1 MNFTKLYQ
9 YERNKKIYVLR
20 CKGYKYK
27 EISKICGVSVG
38 RARQIFVGFDI
49 RLKIQENIKKI
60 TPAIQENEK
69 KLMWGLYY
77 ILDDIK
83 NIAEK

>member
-1 MNFTKLYQ
+1 MNTTD
-9 YERNKKIYVLR
+9 RDRKIYVLR

-27 EISKICGVSVG
+27 EIGEICGVSAKW
-38 RARQIFVGFDI
+38 ARNVFI
-49 RLKIQENIKKI
+49 RYSYKLEKKEKSK
-60 TPAIQENEK
+60 AILDAEK
-69 KLMWGLYY
+69 KLLWNLYY